1 MGDVLKLARV
11 SVCYKSVMERV
22 GVWRKNAPLLS
33 LQLPPLPIRNLKSKE
48 EAGELKLTRSPQKL
62 TNSYRDLEP
71 SDIKS
76 SVEMRNVEDR
86 RFYVGCNWT
95 REDNDLWKGDAND
108 SKPMSKAL
116 CGKEKAQRQSILY
129 PA

>member
-1 MGDVLKLARV
+1 MAAII
-11 SVCYKSVMERV
+11 STTAIAYKNCEIKRRSGRA
-22 GVWRKNAPLLS
+22 KINS
-33 LQLPPLPIRNLKSKE
+33 KS
-48 EAGELKLTRSPQKL
+48 QKL
-62 TNSYRDLEP
+62 TSSYRDLEM

-95 REDNDLWKGDAND
+95 KEDNDLWKGDAND

-116 CGKEKAQRQSILY
+116 CGKEKAQRPSTLC